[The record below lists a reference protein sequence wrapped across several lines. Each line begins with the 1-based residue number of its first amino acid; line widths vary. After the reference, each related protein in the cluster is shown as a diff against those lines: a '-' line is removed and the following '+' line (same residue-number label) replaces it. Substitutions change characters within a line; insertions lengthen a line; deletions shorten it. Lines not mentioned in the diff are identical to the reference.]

1 MLQRVTDRL
10 VFAAPEPS
18 YTVTTY
24 AKYLCWVPQNEAIPG
39 LGADNVDI
47 PCLWLPAE
55 KAATVVLY
63 FHANAEDLGM
73 SFLAMKHMRDQLQV
87 NVMAVEYPGYGLLR
101 DIRATEEGIYCA
113 ARTAF
118 RFLVDV
124 VKVEYPRIVI
134 LGRSLGSGPA
144 VHLASQYPIGG
155 LILVNAFTTLRAA
168 VRGLAGD
175 FLAWLFPDSFN
186 NERLIS
192 NVSCATLFIHG
203 SLDRLVPAEHSVR
216 LFKKCRSRKLLVT
229 PPRMEHNSHLFADPG
244 FLAVPSI
251 HFFCFPGYRTERPPQ
266 VPAHLFEKPKRSEK
280 CPPTSG
286 MSNCSSN
293 RWLCAGSTREGCLGS
308 MCDKVDG
315 EMEVPASSLQ
325 DRVEV
330 PSASLPQESAGKER
344 QDAGSTDA
352 IPEPELD
359 QLSALFARRGNTP
372 NTKSTPDLAKWSGTL
387 LSNKADGWLVEE
399 GKGEPGTARS
409 SALCDL
415 PPSGPWET
423 PRAPIK
429 PSLPTTPGTSDGV
442 PAGSNE
448 TFENDPVKGTHYK
461 L

>member
-1 MLQRVTDRL
+1 MLQRLTDRL
-10 VFAAPEPS
+10 VFAAPESS
-18 YTVTTY
+18 YGPTSY
-24 AKYLCWVPQNEAIPG
+24 SKYLCWVPQNEAIEG
-39 LGADNVDI
+39 LGGDHDI

-87 NVMAVEYPGYGLLR
+87 NVLAVEYPGYGLLR
-101 DIRATEEGIYCA
+101 DIRATEDGIYCA

-124 VKVEYPRIVI
+124 VKVEYARIVI

-144 VHLASQYPIGG
+144 VYLASQYPIGG

-168 VRGLAGD
+168 VKGLAGE
-175 FLAWLFPDSFN
+175 FLAWMFPDSFN

-216 LFKKCRSRKLLVT
+216 LFKRCRSRKLLVS

-244 FLAVPSI
+244 FLAVPAI
-251 HFFCFPGYRTERPPQ
+251 HFFCFPGYRTERPPHF
-266 VPAHLFEKPKRSEK
+266 PSHLFEKPARPDKSSKTPESMNRS
-280 CPPTSG
+280 
-286 MSNCSSN
+286 SSS
-293 RWLCAGSTREGCLGS
+293 RWLCIGSAGNARQGCFAS
-308 MCDKVDG
+308 MCDKTEG
-315 EMEVPASSLQ
+315 EIDIPASSLQ

-330 PSASLPQESAGKER
+330 PSGSCPLESPDSEV
-344 QDAGSTDA
+344 
-352 IPEPELD
+352 PEPKLD
-359 QLSALFARRGNTP
+359 QLSALFARRGKEANS
-372 NTKSTPDLAKWSGTL
+372 KSSPDLTKWSGTL
-387 LSNKADGWLVEE
+387 LSNKADGWLEE
-399 GKGEPGTARS
+399 GKGDPDTARS

-415 PPSGPWET
+415 PPAGPWET

-429 PSLPTTPGTSDGV
+429 PPLPIKPTNRGQDGV
-442 PAGSNE
+442 TDDS
-448 TFENDPVKGTHYK
+448 ENHAIEQDRVTATSYP